1 MTVDLI
7 QLKTEID
14 NLNNYE
20 TEEVRNIIERHS
32 IPYTKNSN
40 GIFINMK
47 SFDNGI
53 INDLK
58 TFIEFSKKSRIILE
72 NKSRE
77 IDNEKKN
84 INSLIRNNK
93 LPFNVK
99 VKDID
104 DKDEEKE
111 YQKEYQ
117 KILKSSYIG
126 TDDKNKDD
134 EKNQITYYG
143 LSKGKK
149 MNRKMK
155 FSGLKEKILKSLK
168 EKKKKRIHSI
178 DLMIS
183 SLIQLDNEEN
193 IRKKTKKRRRRKKTK
208 KKAVK
213 VTKDLMDDND
223 EDMDDINDID
233 EENNINEDD
242 EDEDDDNEC
251 EDDDDVD
258 GEDDDDVDGED
269 DGEDDDG
276 DEEDDDDDDD
286 DDDDN

>member
-47 SFDNGI
+47 SFNNSI

-104 DKDEEKE
+104 DNDVEKE

-134 EKNQITYYG
+134 EKDKIKYYG

-193 IRKKTKKRRRRKKTK
+193 IRKRTKKRRRRKKTK
-208 KKAVK
+208 KKVIK
-213 VTKDLMDDND
+213 VAKDLMDDND
-223 EDMDDINDID
+223 EDMMDDIDDVD
-233 EENNINEDD
+233 EENNINEED
-242 EDEDDDNEC
+242 EGEDDDNEG
-251 EDDDDVD
+251 DDDDI
-258 GEDDDDVDGED
+258 DDDGD
-269 DGEDDDG
+269 DDDG
-276 DEEDDDDDDD
+276 DEDDDDNDDDDDEDDDDDDD
-286 DDDDN
+286 DDN

>member
-47 SFDNGI
+47 SFNNSI

-104 DKDEEKE
+104 DNDVEKE

-134 EKNQITYYG
+134 EKDKITYYG

-178 DLMIS
+178 DLIIS

-193 IRKKTKKRRRRKKTK
+193 IRKRTKKRRRRKKTK
-208 KKAVK
+208 KKVIK
-213 VTKDLMDDND
+213 VAKDLMDDND
-223 EDMDDINDID
+223 EDMDDIDDINGIN
-233 EENNINEDD
+233 EENNVNE
-242 EDEDDDNEC
+242 EDE
-251 EDDDDVD
+251 
-258 GEDDDDVDGED
+258 GEDDDDV

-286 DDDDN
+286 DDDDEDDDDDDDDDDDN